1 MSRDDSRL
9 TSRTEALARSVHAR
23 KRALNQQAL
32 GIPGLWRVLEAL
44 TQPSIGLGLIIV
56 GLFIAAAS
64 WLAIWTRHQPM
75 VEIGRVMDTTRLVRV
90 EQVVIKDEAQT
101 RLQRDRARQN
111 VPRVYVAD
119 DAALEQLVASVQTFP
134 ATIASAKTLED
145 VDPLIVTQ
153 FGLTLEMLNYLVER
167 FEQQAELDRW
177 ARNTAELA
185 YQLRLRPVVDTQT
198 FQRSQQEGTHTTI
211 RLVSVAADLSFGP
224 QPVSRMGGGTYEVL
238 RSDLVNVSN
247 VAMLERSMDTVAR
260 EAGFTQPARQVVVSR
275 LKAVEKP
282 TYTYDA
288 NATSMMQTEAAEAV
302 QAVMIRIPRGE
313 VIFRRGD
320 VLDGE
325 QRDLYATELVTFAK
339 ERPWLARMLDG
350 TSRTLAVA
358 SIAAAMAGY
367 ALLFAPRI
375 RRNAMRVLG
384 AATLILT
391 ALAISCFGAAAA
403 PAFILPF
410 TVLPTLLVA
419 MLFCIGYDRRT
430 ALAFGLL
437 HGLLTCVALSASVAT
452 LAMCVT
458 GVACVAASLR
468 EVRDRKSLVRTTIAA
483 SVGLISA
490 VFVFGVI
497 GRPVDVQPLRV
508 LRELAIDAGLISAG
522 ALVVGGLTYFMLP
535 LIERLFSVTTGLTLT
550 ELRDPKQPLLREL
563 QLRAPGTYTHSL
575 NVATIAEA
583 AAEAIGADSLLAYV
597 GCLYHDVGK
606 MNKPE
611 YFVENQ
617 QLGVNKHDKLSPAM
631 SLLLVVGHVK
641 DGAELAREFKLPG
654 KLIHFIEA
662 HHGTTLVEYFY
673 HRAKRQALEALAR
686 EDDEPGE
693 TLMPDEFAYRY
704 PGPKPRIREVAI
716 LMIADACESA
726 CRTMSEPSPAKIE
739 SLVQEIAN
747 KRLHDGQFD
756 DCELTLKELHL
767 IVQSV
772 SRTITSMY
780 HGRVPYPT
788 GRRED
793 VRTTPASSAS
803 EPKPLS
809 TAR

>member
-1 MSRDDSRL
+1 MSREDSRL

-23 KRALNQQAL
+23 KRAINQQAM

-44 TQPSIGLGLIIV
+44 TQPSLSLGLLIV
-56 GLFIAAAS
+56 IAFVAAAS
-64 WLAIWTRHQPM
+64 WLAIWSRHQPM
-75 VEIGRVMDTTRLVRV
+75 VEVGRVMDTTRLVRV

-119 DAALEQLVASVQTFP
+119 DALLERLVASIQNLP
-134 ATIASAKTLED
+134 GSISSAKSLEEID
-145 VDPLIVTQ
+145 AEIAQQ
-153 FGLTLEMLNYLVER
+153 FGLTPELLSFLTDR
-167 FEQQAELDRW
+167 FQQQAELDRW
-177 ARNTAELA
+177 ARNTTELA
-185 YQLRLRPVVDTQT
+185 FQLRMRPVVDAATYA
-198 FQRSQQEGTHTTI
+198 RNQQEGTHTSI
-211 RLVSVAADLSFGP
+211 RLVSIAPDLSFGP
-224 QPVSRMGGGTYEVL
+224 MPMSRMGGGTYDVL
-238 RSDLVNVSN
+238 RSDLVNITN
-247 VAMLERSMDTVAR
+247 TQMLERSMTTVAR
-260 EAGFTQPARQVVVSR
+260 EAGFVDPIRQVVVNR
-275 LKAVEKP
+275 LKAIDKP
-282 TYTYDA
+282 TYTYD
-288 NATSMMQTEAAEAV
+288 NSATSVAQTEAAEAV
-302 QAVMIRIPRGE
+302 LPVMIRIPNGE

-320 VLDGE
+320 VLIGE
-325 QRDLYATELVTFAK
+325 QLDLYANELAAFN
-339 ERPWLARMLDG
+339 EGRPWLARALDV

-358 SIAAAMAGY
+358 GIAAAMAGY

-375 RRNAMRVLG
+375 RRNAIRVMG
-384 AATLILT
+384 AATLMLT

-437 HGLLTCVALSASVAT
+437 HGLLTCVAISASVAT

-458 GVACVAASLR
+458 GVACVAASLK

-483 SVGLISA
+483 SVGLVFA
-490 VFVFGVI
+490 VFVFGII
-497 GRPVDVQPLRV
+497 GRPADVQPLRV
-508 LRELAIDAGLISAG
+508 LRELAIDAGLIAAG

-535 LIERLFSVTTGLTLT
+535 LIERLFNVTTGLTLT

-583 AAEAIGADSLLAYV
+583 ASEAIGADSLLAYV

-617 QLGVNKHDKLSPAM
+617 ALGVNKHDKLSPAM

-641 DGAELAREFKLPG
+641 DGVELAREFKLPA

-704 PGPKPRIREVAI
+704 PGPKPRIKEVAI

-726 CRTMSEPSPAKIE
+726 CRTMSEPSPVKIE
-739 SLVQEIAN
+739 SLVHDIAY

-756 DCELTLKELHL
+756 DCELTLKELHA

-793 VRTTPASSAS
+793 VRTTSA
-803 EPKPLS
+803 EPKPLP
-809 TAR
+809 AVR

>member
-1 MSRDDSRL
+1 MSREESRL

-23 KRALNQQAL
+23 KRAINQQAL
-32 GIPGLWRVLEAL
+32 GIPGLWRILEAL
-44 TQPSIGLGLIIV
+44 TQPSLGLGLIIV
-56 GLFIAAAS
+56 IGFVVIAS
-64 WLAIWTRHQPM
+64 WLALWSRRQPM
-75 VEIGRVMDTTRLVRV
+75 VEVGRVMDNTRLVRV
-90 EQVVIKDEAQT
+90 EQLVTVDKVQT
-101 RLQRDRARQN
+101 RQQVERARQN

-119 DAALEQLVASVQTFP
+119 DSVLESLVASVQNLP
-134 ATIASAKTLED
+134 ATIASAKNIDDL
-145 VDPLIVTQ
+145 DPLVVNQ
-153 FGLTLEMLNYLVER
+153 FGLTPEMLAFLLER
-167 FEQQAELDRW
+167 FQQQSEIDRW
-177 ARNTAELA
+177 ARSTADLA
-185 YQLRLRPVVDTQT
+185 YQIRLRPVVDAQT
-198 FQRSQQEGTHTTI
+198 YQRSQQEGTHSTI
-211 RLVSVAADLSFGP
+211 RLISVAPDLSLGP
-224 QPVSRMGGGTYEVL
+224 LPMSRLGGGTYEVL
-238 RSDLVNVSN
+238 RSDLVNLQN
-247 VAMLERSMDTVAR
+247 EQLLQRSMDTVAR
-260 EAGFTQPARQVVVSR
+260 EAGFTQPAREVVVSR
-275 LKAVEKP
+275 LKNVGKA
-282 TYTYDA
+282 TYTFDV
-288 NATSMMQTEAAEAV
+288 NVTSTAQKEAADTV
-302 QAVMIRIPRGE
+302 QDVKVRTPRGE

-320 VLDGE
+320 VLTGE
-325 QRDLYATELVTFAK
+325 QRDLYANELATFD
-339 ERPWLARMLDG
+339 ETRPWLASALDF
-350 TSRTLAVA
+350 TSGTLAVA
-358 SIAAAMAGY
+358 GIASALAGY

-375 RRNAMRVLG
+375 RRNASRVLG
-384 AATLILT
+384 AAVLMLA
-391 ALAISCFGAAAA
+391 ALAISCFGATLA
-403 PAFILPF
+403 PALLLPI
-410 TVLPTLLVA
+410 TILPTLLVA

-437 HGLLTCVALSASVAT
+437 HGLLTCIALSAGVTT

-468 EVRDRKSLVRTTIAA
+468 EVRDRKSLVRTTVIA
-483 SVGLISA
+483 SIGLVLA

-497 GRPVDVQPLRV
+497 GRPVDVQPLPV
-508 LRELAIDAGLISAG
+508 LRELAIDAGLVAAG
-522 ALVVGGLTYFMLP
+522 ALVVGGLTYFVLP
-535 LIERLFSVTTGLTLT
+535 LIERLFSVTTGMTLS

-617 QLGVNKHDKLSPAM
+617 AMGVNKHDKLSPAM

-641 DGAELAREFKLPG
+641 DGVELAREFNLPG

-704 PGPKPRIREVAI
+704 PGPKPRIKEVAI

-739 SLVQEIAN
+739 TLVSDIAN

-756 DCELTLKELHL
+756 DCELTLKELHA

-793 VRTTPASSAS
+793 VRQSSTS
-803 EPKPLS
+803 EPKPVQV
-809 TAR
+809 AR

>member
-1 MSRDDSRL
+1 MSREDSRL

-23 KRALNQQAL
+23 KRAINQQAL

-56 GLFIAAAS
+56 GVFVFVAS
-64 WLAIWTRHQPM
+64 WLAIWSRHQPM
-75 VEIGRVMDTTRLVRV
+75 VEVGRVMDTTRLVRV
-90 EQVVIKDEAQT
+90 EQVVIKDEVQT
-101 RLQRDRARQN
+101 EIQRERARQN
-111 VPRVYVAD
+111 VSRVYAAD
-119 DAALEQLVASVQTFP
+119 DALLESLVAAIQNFP
-134 ATIASAKTLED
+134 SAVAGTRSLEEIS
-145 VDPLIVTQ
+145 PEIVSQ
-153 FGLTLEMLNYLVER
+153 FGLTPEMLSFLVDR
-167 FEQQAELDRW
+167 FQQQSELDRW

-185 YQLRLRPVVDTQT
+185 YQLRQRPVVDAAT
-198 FQRSQQEGTHTTI
+198 FQRNQLEGTHSSI
-211 RLVSVAADLSFGP
+211 RLVSIAPDLSFGP
-224 QPVSRMGGGTYEVL
+224 LPMYRLGGGTYEVL
-238 RSDLVNVSN
+238 RSDLVNLSN
-247 VAMLERSMDTVAR
+247 VQMLERSMDTVVR
-260 EAGFTQPARQVVVSR
+260 EAGFTQPAREVVVAR
-275 LKAVEKP
+275 LKAANRP

-288 NATSMMQTEAAEAV
+288 AATAQAQADAADTV
-302 QAVMIRIPRGE
+302 SPVMLRSPRGE

-320 VLDGE
+320 VLSSD
-325 QRDLYATELVTFAK
+325 QHDFYATELAAFAK
-339 ERPWLARMLDG
+339 DRPWLARTLDI

-358 SIAAAMAGY
+358 GITAAMAGY
-367 ALLFAPRI
+367 AMLFAPRI
-375 RRNAMRVLG
+375 RRTAMRVLG
-384 AATLILT
+384 AAVLILT

-468 EVRDRKSLVRTTIAA
+468 EVRDRKSLVRTTFVA
-483 SVGLISA
+483 SVGLIFA

-508 LRELAIDAGLISAG
+508 LRELAIDAGLIASG

-535 LIERLFSVTTGLTLT
+535 LIERVFGVTTGLTLT

-583 AAEAIGADSLLAYV
+583 AAESIGADSLLAYV

-617 QLGVNKHDKLSPAM
+617 ALGVNKHDKLSPAM

-641 DGAELAREFKLPG
+641 DGVELAREFQLPA

-704 PGPKPRIREVAI
+704 PGPKPRIKEVAI

-726 CRTMSEPSPAKIE
+726 CRTMAEPSPAKIE
-739 SLVQEIAN
+739 SLVQDIAH

-756 DCELTLKELHL
+756 DCELTLRELHA

-793 VRTTPASSAS
+793 IRPTP
-803 EPKPLS
+803 EPKPL
-809 TAR
+809 TAAR